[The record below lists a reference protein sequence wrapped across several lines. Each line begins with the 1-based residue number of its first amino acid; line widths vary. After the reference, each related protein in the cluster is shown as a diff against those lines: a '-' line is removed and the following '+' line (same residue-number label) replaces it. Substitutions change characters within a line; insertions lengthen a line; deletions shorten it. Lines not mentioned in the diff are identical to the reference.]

1 MVRIRRWLLY
11 RTLTIIEMNVKF
23 TTGMERAE
31 TLGSFGTDQIQRI
44 PFLTVPDKA
53 LQAEIL
59 YGLVNHDPLQRLGC
73 AELLKIIPGQG
84 EDQTSILLQREL
96 QKPNS
101 RLRSQAI
108 TTLFSESLIE
118 RPWDNTPFH
127 FDVKDKVRILSGM
140 TAMSRS
146 LPDLE
151 MQTKVKRRLMKI
163 FRHHAAVERTDSPTV
178 FPHHPFY
185 SALDVVRL
193 LDSNGNMQQLPYDL
207 ILPNA
212 VLLARSA
219 RTERKTFIFGDVYR
233 PISYRDEPSIIGEVN
248 FDITSMTSHHLV
260 IEEAETI
267 KVVDEILDSYPNL
280 ASTNM
285 CYHIN
290 HSSLLDKI
298 LHTCNVDN
306 AKWFATKES
315 LSKLN
320 TGDWTWTKI
329 RHELRSPPLSLQS
342 MSLDELEQFD
352 FRESIADAISKL
364 RSMMHDASN
373 LETAFAH
380 LTDLGLYLSKM
391 DVRRK
396 IYLSPLTSYNEKFY
410 KGNIFYQCVFDRKR
424 RSVFAAGGRYDRL
437 IRIHQAAPSK
447 ETTIHGVGFQLTW
460 SGLCNGMISYLN
472 AQSKSK
478 AKRRS
483 QFDRSAWSTKKPDVL
498 VDCYDTDLLDDA
510 GVRIVSE
517 LWGNNIDA
525 ELATTSESSS
535 SSAFGRA
542 LPVKEEHSWTI
553 LIKSQDIVKV
563 RNSVRGDET
572 ELQVA
577 DLGQHMRH
585 ELREW
590 DRNEGR
596 NIVPTLSKLE
606 SLPEGVGT
614 NQNADVKVLVFQRK
628 GKKITSRK
636 TVVEDAKAHAREWRK
651 SAVDIP
657 VIAIETRD
665 EVFRCLQSSRLDDV
679 ESWKRLIQAA
689 PAPDRPYLSDLQDLL
704 HEQRNAGA
712 AFIYNFRS
720 KSIFYHAFAPG

>member
-1 MVRIRRWLLY
+1 M
-11 RTLTIIEMNVKF
+11 LTSIEMNVKF
-23 TTGMERAE
+23 ATGMERAE
-31 TLGSFGTDQIQRI
+31 TLGSIGMDETQRI
-44 PFLTVPDKA
+44 PLMAVPDKA

-59 YGLVNHDPLQRLGC
+59 SGLVNHDPLQRLGC
-73 AELLKIIPGQG
+73 AELLKVIPVQG
-84 EDQTSILLQREL
+84 EDQTFILLQREL
-96 QKPNS
+96 HKQNS

-108 TTLFSESLIE
+108 TTLFSESLVE
-118 RPWDNTPFH
+118 RPWDNPLFQ
-127 FDVKDKVRILSGM
+127 FDVKDKARILSGM

-146 LPDLE
+146 LSDLE
-151 MQTKVKRRLMKI
+151 MQTKVKRQLVKI

-178 FPHHPFY
+178 FPHHPCY
-185 SALDVVRL
+185 SALDVVRF
-193 LDSNGNMQQLPYDL
+193 LDSHGNMLQLPYDL

-219 RTERKTFIFGDVYR
+219 RIERKTFIFGDVYR

-248 FDITSMTSHHLV
+248 FDITSTTSHHLG

-267 KVVDEILDSYPNL
+267 KVVDEILDDFPNL

-298 LHTCNVDN
+298 LLICNVDN

-342 MSLDELEQFD
+342 TSLDELEQFE
-352 FRESIADAISKL
+352 FRESISDAIPKL
-364 RSMMHDASN
+364 RSMIPDASN
-373 LETAFAH
+373 LEAAFAH
-380 LTDLGLYLSKM
+380 LTNLGLYLSKM

-396 IYLSPLTSYNEKFY
+396 IFVSPLTTYNEKFY
-410 KGNIFYQCVFDRKR
+410 RGNIFYQCVFDRKR

-437 IRIHQAAPSK
+437 IRLHQAAPSK

-472 AQSKSK
+472 AQVKSK
-478 AKRRS
+478 AKRRP
-483 QFDRSAWSTKKPDVL
+483 QIDRSAWSTRKPDVL
-498 VDCYDTDLLDDA
+498 VDCYDKDLLDDA
-510 GVRIVSE
+510 GVRVVSE
-517 LWGNNIDA
+517 LWANDIGA
-525 ELATTSESSS
+525 ELATTSEPSA
-535 SSAFGRA
+535 SSAFSRA

-553 LIKSQDIVKV
+553 LIKSQDTVKV
-563 RNSVRGDET
+563 RNSARQDEN
-572 ELQVA
+572 ELKVA
-577 DLGQHMRH
+577 DLGQYMRH

-596 NIVPTLSKLE
+596 NVVPSLSRLE
-606 SLPEGVGT
+606 SLPEIVGT

-628 GKKITSRK
+628 GKKISSRK
-636 TVVEDAKAHAREWRK
+636 TVVEDAKIHAREWRK

-665 EVFRCLQSSRLDDV
+665 EVFRSLQSSRLDDV

-689 PAPDRPYLSDLQDLL
+689 PAAERPYLSDLQGLL
-704 HEQRNAGA
+704 HEQRSARA
-712 AFIYNFRS
+712 VFIYNFRS
-720 KSIFYHAFAPG
+720 KAIFYHSFAPG